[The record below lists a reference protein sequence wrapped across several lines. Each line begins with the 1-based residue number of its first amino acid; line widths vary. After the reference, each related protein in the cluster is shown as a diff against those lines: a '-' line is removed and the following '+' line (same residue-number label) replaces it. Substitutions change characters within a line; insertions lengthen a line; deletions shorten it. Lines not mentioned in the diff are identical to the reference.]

1 MTANY
6 SRPDSPLQRHGLFG
20 SDLGSSA
27 AVLGRG
33 QHQHILNRAS
43 ACKETETSSD
53 FTWSVS
59 HEDIITCV

>member
-6 SRPDSPLQRHGLFG
+6 SRPDSPLQRCGLFG

-33 QHQHILNRAS
+33 QHQHIVNRAS
-43 ACKETETSSD
+43 ACKETETGLD
-53 FTWSVS
+53 FTCIVS
-59 HEDIITCV
+59 S